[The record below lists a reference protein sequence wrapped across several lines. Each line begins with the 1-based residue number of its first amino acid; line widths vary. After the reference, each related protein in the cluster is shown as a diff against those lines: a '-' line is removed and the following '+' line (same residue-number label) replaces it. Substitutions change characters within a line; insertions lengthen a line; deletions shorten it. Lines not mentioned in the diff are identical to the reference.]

1 MGGSVFDDNSRETI
15 LAGGITAAEYADGWR
30 LLHIRDWRTPAADNA
45 ATANAPVGGA
55 TDATG
60 INEGIKFWSFGDG
73 DGSVRDYI
81 VSGDFSGFIWLPEG
95 KNTTARIRF
104 LWGHRTSGR
113 AGLTNG
119 VVWIFGAMQPGVVT
133 GNYIIGTTTQGT
145 LDVRVESAAL
155 TEPDAKRGYRTDTL
169 DLTLTGWTAE
179 PTMFYFGRDRDNVV
193 ATDDMNC
200 PAIVYGIQVLVK

>member
-1 MGGSVFDDNSRETI
+1 MSYLFGVSRETI
-15 LAGGITAAEYADGWR
+15 LAGGITAAEYAAGWR
-30 LLHIRDWRTPAADNA
+30 LLHIRDWRTPSSDIAG
-45 ATANAPVGGA
+45 TESTPVGGD
-55 TDATG
+55 TDGTG
-60 INEGIKFWSFGDG
+60 INVNTKYWSFGDS
-73 DGSVRDYI
+73 DGSVRNWI

-119 VVWIFGAMQPGVVT
+119 VVWVFGAMQPGVVT

-145 LDVRVESAAL
+145 LDARVESAAL
-155 TEPDAKRGYRTDTL
+155 QEPDAKRGYRTDTL
-169 DLTLTGWTAE
+169 DLTLTSWTAE